1 MESLF
6 TVGIDVKKT
15 ERELIIKWQL
25 AKFNIPLEDII
36 EVSGDDT
43 YGGAKADAI
52 RVGSLYGTTD
62 RIYIKTKKQDYIIFT
77 TNKFTILK
85 EINS

>member
-1 MESLF
+1 MEYLF

-15 ERELIIKWQL
+15 KRELIIKWQL

-36 EVSGDDT
+36 EVSEDDT
-43 YGGAKADAI
+43 YGGAKTDAI
-52 RVGSLYGTTD
+52 RVGPPYGTTD

-77 TNKFTILK
+77 TDKFTIMK

>member
-1 MESLF
+1 MF

-15 ERELIIKWQL
+15 ERKLIIKWQL

-36 EVSGDDT
+36 EVSEDDT

-52 RVGSLYGTTD
+52 RIDPPYGTTD

-77 TNKFTILK
+77 TNKFTIM
-85 EINS
+85 

>member
-1 MESLF
+1 MF

-36 EVSGDDT
+36 EVSEDDT
-43 YGGAKADAI
+43 YGGTKADAI
-52 RVGSLYGTTD
+52 RIDPPYGTTD

-77 TNKFTILK
+77 TNKFTIM
-85 EINS
+85 

>member
-1 MESLF
+1 MF

-15 ERELIIKWQL
+15 EKELVIKWQL
-25 AKFNIPLEDII
+25 ATFNIPLEDII

-43 YGGAKADAI
+43 YGGTNADAI
-52 RVGSLYGTTD
+52 RIGPPYGTTD
-62 RIYIKTKKQDYIIFT
+62 RIFIKTKKQNYMIFT
-77 TNKFTILK
+77 TNKFTIMK